1 MSKKPKH
8 STEDI
13 MLSAFV
19 GVESAHAFSAFEP
32 SIFTIQTLAVP
43 QGDQDR
49 IRLGYIPS
57 VLFSAV
63 LGGIV
68 SKIRHNWLPLAFG
81 MGTCGFMLTVYE
93 MAIRTAP
100 APPATKLSPEAGRA
114 PPVRTP
120 LRFRIVTPRRHKQ

>member
-1 MSKKPKH
+1 MSRKKL

-13 MLSAFV
+13 LLSAFV

-49 IRLGYIPS
+49 IRIGYIPS
-57 VLFSAV
+57 VLFSLV

-68 SKIRHNWLPLAFG
+68 SKIRHNTLPLAFG
-81 MGTCGFMLTVYE
+81 LGTCAFMIGTYE
-93 MAIRTAP
+93 VAIRTAP
-100 APPATKLSPEAGRA
+100 AAPATKVSTEAGRA
-114 PPVRTP
+114 PPVRTAA
-120 LRFRIVTPRRHKQ
+120 LRFRIVQPTRKTL